1 MHLNVPRSF
10 QKLSVLATA
19 QEETMQD
26 DVTAVKKSR
35 AASPAPKASKERDE
49 KEVAKGASPSA
60 EKPPKVEKSSEPVR
74 TDKVK
79 KLQLHFGKRAA
90 IGVAALTALI
100 AVVVALCFFMPAP
113 LVKKLQLHFGKR
125 AAIGVAAL
133 TALIAVVVAL
143 CFFMPAPLEFTLTS
157 SYMIGGITLV
167 GVALTAVAAV
177 AVKKFNLKLPTR
189 GKKQS

>member
-1 MHLNVPRSF
+1 MESYQEFFVWLQLEDHLDRLRAIS
-10 QKLSVLATA
+10 
-19 QEETMQD
+19 EETMQD

-35 AASPAPKASKERDE
+35 AASPAPKASKGKDE
-49 KEVAKGASPSA
+49 KEVANGTSPSA
-60 EKPPKVEKSSEPVR
+60 EKPPKVEKSGEPVK

-90 IGVAALTALI
+90 IGVAGLTA
-100 AVVVALCFFMPAP
+100 FFCVGSAP
-113 LVKKLQLHFGKR
+113 LN
-125 AAIGVAAL
+125 
-133 TALIAVVVAL
+133 
-143 CFFMPAPLEFTLTS
+143 FTLTS